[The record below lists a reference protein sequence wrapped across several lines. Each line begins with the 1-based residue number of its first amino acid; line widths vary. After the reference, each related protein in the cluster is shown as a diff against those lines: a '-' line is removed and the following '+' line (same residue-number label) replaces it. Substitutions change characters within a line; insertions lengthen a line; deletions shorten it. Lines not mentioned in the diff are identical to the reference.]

1 VRFDRIPRYA
11 LVGALCA
18 GLYNVIMIAGDAA
31 GVNFV
36 LSSVFAFAVNV
47 AVGYTLHCRFTFSEP
62 MTVRGL
68 ARYTAAMLLNLPL
81 SIGGVWLLHGVL
93 RAPMWL
99 ASPVVTALL
108 FIWNYVATHWAVVTR
123 ALSRKKGP
131 PGEFAP

>member
-1 VRFDRIPRYA
+1 MRFNRIPRYA

-18 GLYNVIMIAGDAA
+18 GLYNVIMIAGDAL

-36 LSSVFAFAVNV
+36 ASSVFAFVVNV
-47 AVGYTLHCRFTFSEP
+47 ALGYTLHCRFTFSEP

-81 SIGGVWLLHGVL
+81 SIGGVWLLHGVV

-123 ALSRKKGP
+123 ALSRKKGA